1 MRKRCKRRFH
11 VANGLKLAAQP
22 WKVQSVF
29 APIERVL
36 HRMQADGV
44 IDCAQGRPVF
54 HEDGRGGWY
63 EVVEALRGVI
73 QFHQLAEARHGIEAE
88 VDGMVRLANKLD
100 LAAPIFEEDIATVY
114 ADIESCKRQALRLT
128 IDEATD
134 IVKTIQ
140 ISAAFDQIKLAP
152 TASPERSLQAAGKQP
167 RASTQHQ
174 EAA

>member
-1 MRKRCKRRFH
+1 MRKSCKRRP
-11 VANGLKLAAQP
+11 VVGRTIKLAAQP

-73 QFHQLAEARHGIEAE
+73 QFHELAEKRHGIEAD
-88 VDGMVRLANKLD
+88 VDGMIRLANKLD
-100 LAAPIFEEDIATVY
+100 LGAPIFEEDIATVY
-114 ADIESCKRQALRLT
+114 TDIESCKRQALRLT
-128 IDEATD
+128 IEEATD
-134 IVKTIQ
+134 IVRTIQ
-140 ISAAFDQIKLAP
+140 ISAEFDKIKLAP
-152 TASPERSLQAAGKQP
+152 TAHPERSLQAAGKQP
-167 RASTQHQ
+167 RASTQYQ

>member
-1 MRKRCKRRFH
+1 MRKRCKRRCH
-11 VANGLKLAAQP
+11 PTGGMKLSARP

-36 HRMQADGV
+36 HRMQSDGV

-63 EVVEALRGVI
+63 EVVEALRAVI

-88 VDGMVRLANKLD
+88 VDGMIRLTNKLD
-100 LAAPIFEEDIATVY
+100 LAAPIFEEDIAAVY

-128 IDEATD
+128 IDEADD

-140 ISAAFDQIKLAP
+140 ISIEFDKIKLAS
-152 TASPERSLQAAGKQP
+152 TANPERSSQAAGKQP
-167 RASTQHQ
+167 RASTHYQ

>member
-63 EVVEALRGVI
+63 EVVAALRGVI